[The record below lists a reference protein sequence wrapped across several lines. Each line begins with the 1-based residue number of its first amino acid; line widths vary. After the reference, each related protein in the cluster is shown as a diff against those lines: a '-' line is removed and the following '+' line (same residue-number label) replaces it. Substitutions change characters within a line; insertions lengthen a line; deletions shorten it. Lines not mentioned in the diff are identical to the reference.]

1 MEFILGLFA
10 FVAFCY
16 WKSTPHA
23 FRGTN
28 RRKFRRDIFGV
39 IGGTIFFF
47 VLLSFIGS
55 LPSWLQMILILLF
68 ILYSVVT

>member
-1 MEFILGLFA
+1 MEFILGVLV

-28 RRKFRRDIFGV
+28 RRKFRSDIIGV
-39 IGGTIFFF
+39 IGATVFIL
-47 VLLSFIGS
+47 VLLGFIGS
-55 LPSWLQMILILLF
+55 LPSWLQIILILLF